1 MKWLQRFDK
10 ISALLLFFIFLLV
23 VMFFYLYTVEKD
35 VKYYTIQEEK
45 IVALK
50 LLDKEIND
58 FSLSMNQFDNYDDIN
73 QKSEQFKTTLASLKK
88 DLQVPIQTIY
98 TS

>member
-35 VKYYTIQEEK
+35 VKYYTIENIGSGVDVITSNTWDIK
-45 IVALK
+45 INP
-50 LLDKEIND
+50 END
-58 FSLSMNQFDNYDDIN
+58 
-73 QKSEQFKTTLASLKK
+73 
-88 DLQVPIQTIY
+88 IQTQLDNLKIILKDNKVQLY
-98 TS
+98 IDLRYGDRVFWK